1 MPSPNP
7 GAQPPDD
14 PQEPSEA
21 HDPYGGLAQPSEPQ
35 GAGGW
40 TRSPR
45 TWIVAGVALVV
56 LVVGGVLGAN
66 ALSGG
71 GSSSASTG
79 AQGPGNG
86 AGQGNPARRGTAGTL
101 QSIDGST
108 LTVATFNRGAGGGNS
123 GTTTVITNGSTKFYK
138 AVTGSF
144 SDIKAGDRVT
154 STGTPDGTNSV
165 TATRITD
172 TGTMTALGGPGG
184 GGGGR
189 RFGGNGNGN
198 GAAPPSSLPNGGTR
212 PDPNS
217 FANGTV
223 KSISGTTLTVTQ
235 NDGTTKT
242 VNSNGSTVVSVLKA
256 VSINDLTTGQ
266 AVTVRGNNNS
276 DGTVTASNVEEGL
289 GGFGRGLGGGQ
300 PPATGSTTQ

>member
-1 MPSPNP
+1 MP
-7 GAQPPDD
+7 QFVELTVTDTPDAARGD
-14 PQEPSEA
+14 TATSVFK
-21 HDPYGGLAQPSEPQ
+21 LAQTDA
-35 GAGGW
+35 GAE
-40 TRSPR
+40 
-45 TWIVAGVALVV
+45 VKV
-56 LVVGGVLGAN
+56 
-66 ALSGG
+66 
-71 GSSSASTG
+71 
-79 AQGPGNG
+79 PGH
-86 AGQGNPARRGTAGTL
+86 
-101 QSIDGST
+101 
-108 LTVATFNRGAGGGNS
+108 
-123 GTTTVITNGSTKFYK
+123 
-138 AVTGSF
+138 
-144 SDIKAGDRVT
+144 IKAGDRVT

-276 DGTVTASNVEEGL
+276 DGTVTASNVVEGM
-289 GGFGRGLGGGQ
+289 GGFGRGFGGGQ
-300 PPATGSTTQ
+300 PRIPT